1 MFLMS
6 EPYPSLVNTA
16 PTIQTDQPDPSELHP
31 LLASRWSPRAFDPLA
46 DVTPAEVAS
55 LLDAARWAPSYD
67 NSQPWRFVVG
77 RRDDET
83 YKRIFTNLGEE
94 NQRWAGR
101 AALLL
106 VGAYDTDGPA
116 GYGAYD
122 LGQAIAHLSMQA
134 GALGLYVHQM
144 GDFDAV
150 TLHADLELPDSVVAR
165 VAVAVGQ
172 LGDPATLPEDLRVLE
187 VSLRQRRPI
196 AELLLG

>member
-1 MFLMS
+1 MS

-16 PTIQTDQPDPSELHP
+16 PTSQTDQPDPSELHP

-150 TLHADLELPDSVVAR
+150 TLHADLELPDSVVVR

>member
-6 EPYPSLVNTA
+6 ESHPSLVNTA
-16 PTIQTDQPDPSELHP
+16 HTVETVQPDPSELHP

-46 DVTPAEVAS
+46 EVTPAEVVS

-77 RRDDET
+77 QRDDET
-83 YKRIFTNLGEE
+83 YKRIFTNLSED

-106 VGAYDTDGPA
+106 VGAYDMDGPA

-134 GALGLYVHQM
+134 SALGLYVHQM

-150 TLHADLELPDSVVAR
+150 SLHADLELPDSVVAR

-172 LGDPATLPEDLRVLE
+172 LGNPATLPEDLRDLE
-187 VSLRQRRPI
+187 VGLRDRRPI